1 MAATAMLTARVPA
14 DVKERAAENLA
25 RMGYTTS
32 QAVQFI
38 WQYLADAPV
47 NEGKKFLEPAT
58 NREDDEVRRRLRA
71 FEESKKLIMTP
82 QRFRELYGIEMS
94 ADHKPMGLEEAR
106 ELHYRERMAKLYGED
121 F

>member
-1 MAATAMLTARVPA
+1 MAASAMLTARVSA

-25 RMGYTTS
+25 QMGYTTS

-47 NEGKKFLEPAT
+47 AEGKKFLEPT
-58 NREDDEVRRRLRA
+58 LSKEDDEKQRRLRA
-71 FEESKKLIMTP
+71 FEESKKLIRTP
-82 QRFRELYGIEMS
+82 ERFRELYGFEIS
-94 ADHKPMGLEEAR
+94 ADYKPMDLDEAR
-106 ELHYRERMAKLYGED
+106 EYHYRERMAKLYGED

>member
-1 MAATAMLTARVPA
+1 MTTSAMLTARVPA

-25 RMGYTTS
+25 QMGYTTS

-38 WQYLADAPV
+38 WQYLADVPV
-47 NEGKKFLEPAT
+47 NEGKRFLEPAA
-58 NREDDEVRRRLRA
+58 NKEDDEKQRRLRA

-82 QRFRELYGIEMS
+82 ERFRELHGVERS
-94 ADHKPMGLEEAR
+94 AEYKPMDLDEAR
-106 ELHYRERMAKLYGED
+106 ELRYEERMAKLYGED